1 MKLVEI
7 VNPEYPLIQRPERT
21 DSYLAWVAPV
31 DTMSDDFGDDQLQVD
46 LRREQR
52 RNRKLQ
58 DRINRLVNLIPG
70 RSRAWELIR
79 LATELEAHADIT
91 ERLGLKGDPGGLRS
105 DALFL
110 QRLEYDLITL
120 NDVKGEQAGGGN
132 RKYDDRQWP
141 RGERP

>member
-1 MKLVEI
+1 MKIVEV
-7 VNPEYPLIQRPERT
+7 VNPDYPLIQRPERT

-31 DTMSDDFGDDQLQVD
+31 ELDAEAIADLQTD
-46 LRREQR
+46 LRCILR

-58 DRINRLVNLIPG
+58 DRINRLVKLIPG

-120 NDVKGEQAGGGN
+120 NNVKGEQAGGGN
-132 RKYDDRQWP
+132 KKYDDRQWP
-141 RGERP
+141 RGARP